1 MFGIFKQL
9 FENHEKG
16 YIDRLKKCS
25 PPCLPWIGTHLT
37 NIYRKHEFNKLNVE
51 NHKKQIL
58 VEVKSQMEKFQLA
71 VQTSATDETSSSVVE
86 EKKPE
91 NNADLIN
98 FSKYRLLIEFVNDL
112 LQYQNVK

>member
-1 MFGIFKQL
+1 MFTIFKQL

-16 YIDRLKKCS
+16 YTDRLKKCS
-25 PPCLPWIGTHLT
+25 PPCLPFIGTHLT

-58 VEVKSQMEKFQLA
+58 VEVESQMERLQSIQNDTL
-71 VQTSATDETSSSVVE
+71 VE
-86 EKKPE
+86 EKKTE
-91 NNADLIN
+91 KKDMIN